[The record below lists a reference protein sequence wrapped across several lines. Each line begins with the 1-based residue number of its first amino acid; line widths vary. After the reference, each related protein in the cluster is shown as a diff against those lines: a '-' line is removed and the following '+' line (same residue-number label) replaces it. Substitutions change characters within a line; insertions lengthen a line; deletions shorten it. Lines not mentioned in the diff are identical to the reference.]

1 MIVVDT
7 NVLAYL
13 YLSDEHSERS
23 ERLLA
28 LDSDWVAP
36 VLWRSEF
43 RSILALYLRKGL
55 LGFSDALE
63 ILREAEDLLANGEYQ
78 VSSAQVMSLV
88 NASDCS
94 AYDCE
99 FVALAQYLGL
109 PLITADQ
116 QILRSFPGIAT
127 SIDAYL
133 AHPAA

>member
-7 NVLAYL
+7 NVIAYL
-13 YLSDEHSERS
+13 YLSGELSERS

-28 LDSDWVAP
+28 LDSHWVAP

-78 VSSAQVMSLV
+78 VSSAPVMSLV

-116 QILRSFPGIAT
+116 QILRSFPDIAT
-127 SIDAYL
+127 SIDAYFE
-133 AHPAA
+133 HSVG